1 MSSASAP
8 QHTKK
13 PEKFHGGIVRVID
26 HKGGDYGGRTR
37 DLSLPGV
44 ALLPLHCRCPEH
56 NSSGISKAI

>member
-26 HKGGDYGGRTR
+26 HKGGDYGGEGLAQFK
-37 DLSLPGV
+37 DYSLLDNAGD
-44 ALLPLHCRCPEH
+44 
-56 NSSGISKAI
+56 